1 MAVVTL
7 RNVVKTYGD
16 VTALQ
21 GLDFETNDG
30 EFFIL
35 LGPSGAGKT
44 TTLKVIAGLEDIDS
58 GEVLFD
64 GKVVSSVPTNLRPV
78 GMAFESY
85 ALYPHFTVFE
95 NIANP
100 LRAPGQH
107 YPESEIAERVQK
119 MAKMLKIEHLLQ
131 RHPGELSGG
140 QKQRVSLGRTMVRE
154 PSIYLMDEPLTHVD
168 AKIRFDLRIQ
178 FHRLE
183 DLQQTTTIY
192 VTHDYVEA
200 LSLGDRIGIIDH
212 GRIIQVGT
220 PKQIYYHPCNIFVA
234 HLVGQPSINL
244 VSAQLEADDQGARL
258 HVPQGGFTIPLSA
271 ERFRALE
278 QANAPRELTVG
289 IRPRDMTFT
298 TTPETATAQVQ
309 SDVFEPVGSF
319 GLLSVLA
326 RDMYLELL
334 TDAELH
340 IQPETPL
347 GVNFREDRL
356 IFFDPVTE
364 NNLLWSEN

>member
-1 MAVVTL
+1 MAVVEL

-16 VTALQ
+16 VTALHE
-21 GLDFETNDG
+21 LDFETSEG
-30 EFFIL
+30 EFFVL

-44 TTLKVIAGLEDIDS
+44 TTLKVIAGLEDVDS

-64 GKVVSSVPTNLRPV
+64 GKVVNSVPTNERPI

-85 ALYPHFTVFE
+85 ALYPHFTIFE

-100 LRAPGQH
+100 LRAPGQN
-107 YPESEIAERVQK
+107 YSETEIAERVQK

-154 PSIYLMDEPLTHVD
+154 PSIYLLDEPLTHVD

-183 DLQQTTTIY
+183 ELQQSTTVY

-212 GRIIQVGT
+212 GHIMQIGT
-220 PKQIYYHPCNIFVA
+220 PKQIYYHPRNIFVA

-244 VSAQLEADDQGARL
+244 LQAQLKSDERGATL
-258 HVPQGGFTIPLSA
+258 EVPQGGFTIPLSS
-271 ERFRALE
+271 ERFHALE
-278 QANAPRELTVG
+278 QANAPRDLTVG
-289 IRPRDMTFT
+289 IRPRDMTLT

-326 RDMYLELL
+326 HEIYLELL
-334 TDAELH
+334 TDPEIH
-340 IQPETPL
+340 IEPKTPL
-347 GVNFREDRL
+347 GLNFREDRL

>member
-1 MAVVTL
+1 MAVVAL

-16 VTALQ
+16 VTALN
-21 GLDFETNDG
+21 GLDFETRDG
-30 EFFIL
+30 EFFVL

-64 GKVVSSVPTNLRPV
+64 GKIVNDVPTNVRSV

-85 ALYPHFTVFE
+85 ALYPHFSVFE

-100 LRAPGQH
+100 LRAPGQNMS
-107 YPESEIAERVQK
+107 EEEIAERVQK
-119 MAKMLKIEHLLQ
+119 AAEMLKIEHLLA

-140 QKQRVSLGRTMVRE
+140 QKQRVSLGRTIVRE
-154 PSIYLMDEPLTHVD
+154 PSIYLLDEPLTHVD

-183 DLQQTTTIY
+183 ELQKSTTVY

-200 LSLGDRIGIIDH
+200 LSLGDRIGIIDQ
-212 GRIIQVGT
+212 GCIVQVGT
-220 PKQIYYHPCNIFVA
+220 PKQIYYHPRNIFVA

-244 VSAQLEADDQGARL
+244 VSAQLTTDEQGARL
-258 HVPQGGFTIPLSA
+258 HIPDGGFTIPLSS
-271 ERFRALE
+271 ERVHALE
-278 QANAPRELTVG
+278 QANAPRDLMLG
-289 IRPRDMTFT
+289 IRPRDM
-298 TTPETATAQVQ
+298 ELTADLEHAAARVQ
-309 SDVFEPVGSF
+309 RDVFEPFGSF
-319 GLLSVLA
+319 GILSVLA
-326 RDMYLELL
+326 RDIYLELL
-334 TDAELH
+334 IEPELQTD
-340 IQPETPL
+340 QDKPL
-347 GVNFREDRL
+347 GLNFKEDRL
-356 IFFDPVTE
+356 IFFDPTTE